1 VIFCPFK
8 SNINDKRIKQII
20 CLIFAIIMSI
30 EYFIAKK
37 IYSAKEKNNSYT
49 KPILRIA
56 IFAISLSVSIML
68 ISLMI
73 IGGFKKNITSKVVG
87 FGSHIVISKMS
98 HKSIFEKDPILVN
111 DVYLN
116 DLKKDPL
123 IKHINI
129 FAEKPAV
136 IKTLNE
142 IHPIILKGVSS
153 DYDWTFFKKHLLKG
167 DISLINSNNISNNIL
182 ISKNISNILNKD
194 INDTLNIYFAQQPPR
209 VKRFRVNGIYKTDM
223 TEFDDLYVLGDIKH
237 IQKLNNWSNLDLSSS
252 TYYNDSVG
260 GYEITL
266 KDIENLDMVT
276 EKIRLKT
283 SSLLDVSN
291 IKQMRGQ
298 IFQWLDLQDINVKII
313 LFLMITVATINM
325 ITTLLIIILDKTNLI
340 GILKAIGYKNWS
352 IRKVFLFVST
362 SLILKG
368 LFYGNIFAF
377 SIALLQKYFSFIKL
391 DSQTY
396 YMSSVPI
403 DFNIINILF
412 LNLGTL
418 IICYLILILPSYVIT
433 KIDPIKSIRFE

>member
-1 VIFCPFK
+1 
-8 SNINDKRIKQII
+8 
-20 CLIFAIIMSI
+20 MSV
-30 EYFIAKK
+30 EYYIAKK

-87 FGSHIVISKMS
+87 FGSHIVVSKMS
-98 HKSIFEKDPILVN
+98 HKSFFEKDPIIVN
-111 DVYLN
+111 EVYLN

-153 DYDWTFFKKHLLKG
+153 DYDWTFLKKHLVKG
-167 DISLINSNNISNNIL
+167 DISVINSNNISNNIL
-182 ISKNISNILNKD
+182 ISKHISNILNKD
-194 INDTLNIYFAQQPPR
+194 VNDTLNIYFAQQPPR

-237 IQKLNNWSNLDLSSS
+237 IQKLNNWSNLELSSS
-252 TYYNDSVG
+252 RYYNDSVG

-266 KDIENLDMVT
+266 NDINNLDMVT

-291 IKQMRGQ
+291 IKQTRGQ

-313 LFLMITVATINM
+313 LFLMLTVAIINM

-340 GILKAIGYKNWS
+340 GILKAIGYNNWS

-403 DFNIINILF
+403 DINIINILF